1 MFKFGKR
8 IYSILKTLIGSV
20 PALIS
25 RFFEPYTTLRATFFL
40 NLPFENNTVGL
51 MQLSELIL
59 SDLPLY

>member
-1 MFKFGKR
+1 MA
-8 IYSILKTLIGSV
+8 
-20 PALIS
+20 ALIS